1 MPAARARILVVDDD
15 AKTVAAVRLYLEHA
29 GFAVDT
35 AGDGRAALERAR
47 AEPPPDLVVLDRM
60 LPHLDG
66 MAVCRLLRVES
77 RIPVILLTARTTEA
91 DRLEGL
97 DLGADDYVSKPF
109 SPRELVAR
117 VRAVLRRTRPDEGE
131 SIDVGALAVDLAR
144 HEVTVAGRPVDLT
157 PRELA
162 ILVALARAP
171 GRVFSREA
179 LRERAFGRVVGR
191 ARPHRGRAH
200 REAAAQA
207 GRRRRAGGAGDRDRV
222 RGRLPHGGP
231 RRARCVASARGSSSL
246 PCWWR

>member
-35 AGDGRAALERAR
+35 AADGRAALERAR
-47 AEPPPDLVVLDRM
+47 AEPRPDLVVLDRM

-66 MAVCRLLRVES
+66 LAVCRLVRSES

-117 VRAVLRRTRPDEGE
+117 VRAVLRRTRPDESE
-131 SIDVGALAVDLAR
+131 ALAVGALAIDLDR
-144 HEVTVAGRPVDLT
+144 REVTVAGRPVDLT

-179 LRERAFGRVVGR
+179 LRERAFGPSSEALDRTVD
-191 ARPHRGRAH
+191 AH
-200 REAAAQA
+200 IVKLRRKLAAAGDGPGA
-207 GRRRRAGGAGDRDRV
+207 PVVETVFGAGYRMADPGAHD
-222 RGRLPHGGP
+222 
-231 RRARCVASARGSSSL
+231 A
-246 PCWWR
+246 

>member
-29 GFAVDT
+29 GFDVDT

-47 AEPPPDLVVLDRM
+47 AEPRPDLVVLDRM
-60 LPHLDG
+60 LPLLDG
-66 MAVCRLLRVES
+66 LAVCRLVRGES

-117 VRAVLRRTRPDEGE
+117 VRAVLRRTRPEEDEALA
-131 SIDVGALAVDLAR
+131 VGALAIDLAR
-144 HEVTVAGRPVDLT
+144 REVTVAGRAVDLT

-179 LRERAFGRVVGR
+179 LRDRAFGPSSDALERTVD
-191 ARPHRGRAH
+191 AH
-200 REAAAQA
+200 IVKLRRKLAAAA
-207 GRRRRAGGAGDRDRV
+207 EGPDTPAIETVFGAGYRLADPGRRDA
-222 RGRLPHGGP
+222 
-231 RRARCVASARGSSSL
+231 
-246 PCWWR
+246 